1 MFQEQFHYNDQEN
14 ELPYKVRSVRP
25 VTNYTRRKAQK
36 ICFHL
41 SCLCCKEKF
50 NLTTSKEHWVKEGAL
65 KMSFVRCRCQPTRV
79 EPTGGNAAVQEP
91 GSEME
96 VENDQVATV
105 QEPGSEMEVSRVEII
120 QAATVQ
126 EPGVSRAEI
135 NQATVQEPGVSRA
148 EIIQAA
154 DVVEPIVSRAE
165 IIQAA
170 DVVEPIVELENI
182 VAEINQA
189 ADVDEPVVETGSGV
203 VIGTEID
210 ARIAALEKRVAVAE
224 KAVSIAVASETYVK
238 EISEALVIDAET
250 KAAAAATKME
260 QEVQKAKSKKE
271 AAVRR
276 ATTFV
281 TQAEVKAAIAVRDA
295 KASEQRALTR
305 ATEAEAAVVRAE
317 AAEAIALA
325 RAQTAEN
332 RITEAEAEVAAVI
345 RRYGVECAT
354 CQDALFRNAAHQ
366 DVAVTVC
373 GHAFHMDC
381 MDDLVR
387 SRAPLVCPNCRNSLR
402 FLVYGLNSFYHRT
415 KSNFTL

>member
-1 MFQEQFHYNDQEN
+1 MNGAATGIEMEIESVNDNQ
-14 ELPYKVRSVRP
+14 
-25 VTNYTRRKAQK
+25 
-36 ICFHL
+36 
-41 SCLCCKEKF
+41 
-50 NLTTSKEHWVKEGAL
+50 
-65 KMSFVRCRCQPTRV
+65 
-79 EPTGGNAAVQEP
+79 AVQEP
-91 GSEME
+91 GVEMGIINDNQAVQEHGSEME
-96 VENDQVATV
+96 VEINQ
-105 QEPGSEMEVSRVEII
+105 
-120 QAATVQ
+120 TVQ
-126 EPGVSRAEI
+126 EPGVEI
-135 NQATVQEPGVSRA
+135 ESVN
-148 EIIQAA
+148 
-154 DVVEPIVSRAE
+154 D
-165 IIQAA
+165 
-170 DVVEPIVELENI
+170 
-182 VAEINQA
+182 NQA
-189 ADVDEPVVETGSGV
+189 ADVDEPVVEMGNINDNQAVQEPGVELENIVTEINAADVDEPVVEMGSEVVVRTG
-203 VIGTEID
+203 ID

-238 EISEALVIDAET
+238 GISGALVIDAET
-250 KAAAAATKME
+250 KAAASVTKME
-260 QEVQKAKSKKE
+260 QEVQKVKNKKE

-295 KASEQRALTR
+295 KAAEQRALTR
-305 ATEAEAAVVRAE
+305 ATEAEAAVVTAE